1 MKMLVLVCMVVA
13 VVLATTSAVFAVPI
27 IIFDDEYGPGWSKSA
42 SSVYVNTDNTHN
54 DSVASLMRNG
64 GITIKVTLPDG
75 LDISGTSVLQAYV
88 NFLVSDATPGYSL
101 TNIKVRT
108 TNGTLFEFDDR
119 SEGWVCY
126 LDDIEYRDAAEI
138 VFDTDPHTWQL
149 FEIDL
154 SQTDYYGWP
163 YQARQIGNTP
173 ITGIE
178 FSAHGN
184 TSGAIA
190 MLADNV
196 RLVPEPAT
204 LGLLAL
210 GGMALICRHRK

>member
-1 MKMLVLVCMVVA
+1 MKMLVLVFMAAAMVLTVMP
-13 VVLATTSAVFAVPI
+13 SVFAVPI
-27 IIFDDEYGPGWSKSA
+27 IIFDDDYGQGWSKGTFD
-42 SSVYVNTDNTHN
+42 VYVDTENTHN
-54 DSVASLMRNG
+54 DSDASLRRNG
-64 GITIKVTLPDG
+64 GVTIVVTQPDG
-75 LDISGTSVLQAYV
+75 LDIIATSLLQAYV
-88 NFLVSDATPGYSL
+88 NFLVSDDMPGHSL
-101 TNIKVRT
+101 TNVRVRT
-108 TNGTLFEFDDR
+108 TSGTLFEFDDR

-126 LDDIEYRDAAEI
+126 LDGIEYRDAAEI

-154 SQTDYYGWP
+154 SQTDYYSWP
-163 YQARQIGNTP
+163 YQTRQLGNTP

>member
-1 MKMLVLVCMVVA
+1 MVAA
-13 VVLATTSAVFAVPI
+13 VTLAATFSAAFAVPI

-42 SSVYVNTDNTHN
+42 SNMYVNTDNTHN

-64 GITIKVTLPDG
+64 GVTIKVTLPDG
-75 LDISGTSVLQAYV
+75 LDISGKSVLQAYV
-88 NFLVSDATPGYSL
+88 NFLVSDATPGHSL

-108 TNGTLFEFDDR
+108 TSGTLFEFDDR

-184 TSGAIA
+184 TIGAIA
-190 MLADNV
+190 MLADDV

-204 LGLLAL
+204 LLLLGIGGL
-210 GGMALICRHRK
+210 IFRRS